1 MSKVYKGNMVHHKN
15 IIPASNLKLPLDEQR
30 IILDVIF
37 HLISSL
43 HSDQH
48 FKTTG
53 SVCFTV
59 NSSITWS
66 QACRPTW
73 NFSVTSQP

>member
-1 MSKVYKGNMVHHKN
+1 MVHHKHT
-15 IIPASNLKLPLDEQR
+15 IPASNLKLPLDEER

-37 HLISSL
+37 HHISSL

-48 FKTTG
+48 FKTVG

-59 NSSITWS
+59 K
-66 QACRPTW
+66 P
-73 NFSVTSQP
+73 VY